1 MTLRHLL
8 GNNVMIDIIGK
19 GKRFMQRIQRKL
31 IHMLQTMLAKRH
43 YYTSLQSYVFECP
56 DKAEILSIR
65 TESTKYAINN
75 NGVILVDGGQV
86 IVKLARIYQATCFVY
101 SDIVLLD
108 DGRCI
113 YDLKELDF
121 MHSKVDFSDEI
132 LLKDTKHWCKLRKC
146 HQIKQLRSAIKIG
159 GMFGFNYYH
168 FVFQILPKLFETSK
182 IDKSVP
188 ILLDRAAA
196 DFESMRQ
203 LVSWCNAEGRDIIY
217 MDYDIAYRVKDLYTI
232 SAPNVCVPNWKKRN
246 ISSSFVQCAYSPNSI
261 ENMAEMLLANASN
274 RITPE
279 KIFICRGRASKRR
292 RYNEH
297 ELLDLARNYGFEPI
311 YPEELPIDEQINI
324 YHRAKVIIAAGGA
337 ALCNLIYCQPGCK
350 LIIFCGSRVTTSLF
364 SSLML
369 MKGGKVIEIY
379 NDRKSKGY
387 QGDFHINLIEFEK
400 AIQSVS

>member
-1 MTLRHLL
+1 MS
-8 GNNVMIDIIGK
+8 DIISK
-19 GKRFMQRIQRKL
+19 GQRFLQRNKL
-31 IHMLQTMLAKRH
+31 RIIHIWQTMLAKRH
-43 YYTSLQSYVFECP
+43 YYTSLQSYAFECP
-56 DKAEILSIR
+56 DKAQILSIR

-101 SDIVLLD
+101 SDIILLD

-113 YDLKELDF
+113 YELKELDYL
-121 MHSKVDFSDEI
+121 HTKADFSDEI
-132 LLKDTKHWCKLRKC
+132 LLKDTEHWCKLRKC

-188 ILLDRAAA
+188 ILLDRAVA
-196 DFESMRQ
+196 DIESMRQ
-203 LVSWCNAEGRDIIY
+203 LVTWCNAEGRELIY
-217 MDYDIAYRVKDLYTI
+217 MDYDIAYCVNELYTI
-232 SAPNVCVPNWKKRN
+232 SSPNVCVPNWKKRN
-246 ISSSFVQCAYSPNSI
+246 LSSSIVQCAYSPNSI
-261 ENMAEMLLANASN
+261 YDMAERFIVHASN
-274 RITPE
+274 KVTPE

-292 RYNEH
+292 KYNEQ
-297 ELLDLARNYGFEPI
+297 ELLTIAQNYGFEPI

-337 ALCNLIYCQPGCK
+337 ALCNLIYCQPRCK
-350 LIIFCGSRVTTSLF
+350 LIILCGSQLATSLF
-364 SSLML
+364 SSLIL
-369 MKGGKVIEIY
+369 MKDGEVIELY
-379 NDRKSKGY
+379 NDTKSKGY

-400 AIQSVS
+400 AINMYNNQ

>member
-1 MTLRHLL
+1 MP
-8 GNNVMIDIIGK
+8 DIIGK
-19 GKRFMQRIQRKL
+19 GKRFVERNKRRI
-31 IHMLQTMLAKRH
+31 IHAWQTILAKRH

-56 DKAEILSIR
+56 GKAQILSIC
-65 TESTKYAINN
+65 TEPTKYAINN
-75 NGVILVDGGQV
+75 NGVNIVDGGQV
-86 IVKLARIYQATCFVY
+86 IIKIARIKHATCFVY

-113 YDLKELDF
+113 YELKELDYL
-121 MHSKVDFSDEI
+121 HSKADFSDEI
-132 LLKDTKHWCKLRKC
+132 LLQDTKHWCKLRRC
-146 HQIKQLRSAIKIG
+146 HQIEEIKAAIKIG

-168 FVFQILPKLFETSK
+168 FVFQILPKLMETSN
-182 IDKSVP
+182 IDKSIP

-196 DFESMRQ
+196 DIESMRQ

-279 KIFICRGRASKRR
+279 KIFICRGRASKRHS
-292 RYNEH
+292 YNEQ
-297 ELLDLARNYGFEPI
+297 ELLDLAQKYGFEPI
-311 YPEELPIDEQINI
+311 YPEELPIEEQINI

-337 ALCNLIYCQPGCK
+337 ALCNLIYCQPDCK
-350 LIIFCGSRVTTSLF
+350 LIILCGSHIATSLF
-364 SSLML
+364 SSLII
-369 MKGGKVIEIY
+369 MKGGKVIELY
-379 NDRKSKGY
+379 NDGKAKGY
-387 QGDFHINLIEFEK
+387 QGDFHINLLELEN
-400 AIQSVS
+400 AIKQ